1 MLKNTTLVYFGVN
14 AIFCIGTKT
23 IISGDQNTISH
34 VRSPRFF
41 VAHSSTVKTDNEQFL
56 MFKNTTLVYFGSNA
70 IFHIG
75 TNTIICICRD
85 LFVGSL
91 QFFARSYDTV
101 ESEGPASHWAG
112 NFSLHLLFSSSSSS
126 SSPSPSSSPSS
137 LFIMSIIAIVII
149 ITKSPLCSN
158 CGITPTH

>member
-1 MLKNTTLVYFGVN
+1 ML
-14 AIFCIGTKT
+14 
-23 IISGDQNTISH
+23 
-34 VRSPRFF
+34 
-41 VAHSSTVKTDNEQFL
+41 
-56 MFKNTTLVYFGSNA
+56 KNTTLVYFGSNA

-112 NFSLHLLFSSSSSS
+112 NFSPHLLFSSSSSS
-126 SSPSPSSSPSS
+126 SLGQGLAGLWGQDTDQAGTFWGVVNIS
-137 LFIMSIIAIVII
+137 LCAFSAQLGWRLTWNQKKRPRIMKNHEDRPG
-149 ITKSPLCSN
+149 TLNNHK
-158 CGITPTH
+158 THLEPWKTNLEPWKTIKTDLEL